1 MSILG
6 KFGKEVPADAIVLCT
21 GAYTSTVLYST
32 LGVFAPITPIKS
44 YTFDVPTTS
53 EFNNTHL
60 FLQDEAMT
68 AAFMK
73 PGLWRM
79 SLFGDL
85 AGLNLD
91 LDNRRARM
99 AKNTF
104 CINIDTAEGLLAQNI
119 KAVLRACS
127 PDDLPIVGALK
138 LNPNVYVNS
147 GHGGRNAALSIA
159 SSKILAQLL
168 AG

>member
-1 MSILG
+1 MA
-6 KFGKEVPADAIVLCT
+6 V
-21 GAYTSTVLYST
+21 
-32 LGVFAPITPIKS
+32 
-44 YTFDVPTTS
+44 
-53 EFNNTHL
+53 
-60 FLQDEAMT
+60 
-68 AAFMK
+68 FMK

-99 AKNTF
+99 AKNSV
-104 CINIDTAEGLLAQNI
+104 CINIDTKEGLVAQNI

-127 PDDLPIVGALK
+127 PDDLPVVGPLK

-147 GHGGRNAALSIA
+147 GHGGRTCALSIA
-159 SSKILAQLL
+159 SSKIVAQLL
-168 AG
+168 SGQDSATPSDFDKRLLSP